1 MAQHDGRFIWREQI
15 STDVERSKAF
25 YGELFNWT
33 FKAMPMPGM
42 DYIVIEAAGKG
53 IGGLMAPPAGAPP
66 MSFWGTYLSVPD
78 VDAATAKAT
87 ELGGAVHVPPTDIP
101 TVGRFS
107 FVADPQGAVLYL
119 FKPEG
124 PDEAPP
130 TGAPAPFTF
139 CWETL
144 NTNAPEAAAAFYTQV
159 APWTSGS
166 FNGMTTLS
174 AAGCPVA
181 DVQNA
186 PPGVP
191 PHWLLFVAVP
201 SLAERRDAAARLG
214 ATVIMGEIVVP
225 GVGKIGVIQ
234 DPVGAYIGLFEPNAG

>member
-1 MAQHDGRFIWREQI
+1 MASHEGRFIWREQI

-42 DYIVIEAAGKG
+42 DYVIIEADGNG
-53 IGGLMAPPAGAPP
+53 IGGLMAPPPEAPP
-66 MSFWGTYLSVPD
+66 MSFWGTYLSVAD
-78 VDAATAKAT
+78 VDAATAKAAT
-87 ELGGAVHVPPTDIP
+87 LGGHVHVPPTDIP

-107 FVADPQGAVLYL
+107 FVVDPQGAALYL
-119 FKPEG
+119 FKPQG

-130 TGAPAPFTF
+130 MGRPAPFTF

-144 NTNAPEAAAAFYTQV
+144 NTSDPTAASAFYTQV
-159 APWTSGS
+159 APWTSSS
-166 FNGMTTLS
+166 FNGMATLNAES
-174 AAGCPVA
+174 GPVA
-181 DVQNA
+181 DVQAA

-201 SLAERRDAAARLG
+201 SLSDRRDAAARLG
-214 ATVIMGEIVVP
+214 ATVIMPEIDVP
-225 GVGKIGVIQ
+225 GVGKIAVIQ
-234 DPVGAYIGLFEPNAG
+234 DPVGAYLGLFEPGMD